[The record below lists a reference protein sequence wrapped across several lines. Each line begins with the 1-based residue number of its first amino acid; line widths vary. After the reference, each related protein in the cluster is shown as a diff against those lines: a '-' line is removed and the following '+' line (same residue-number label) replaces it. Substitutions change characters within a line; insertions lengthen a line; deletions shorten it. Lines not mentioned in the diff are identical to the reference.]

1 MAKSS
6 PILNAFNAG
15 ELSPEFKGRIDLEK
29 FRKGC
34 ERLENFLPRIH
45 GPARK
50 RPGSRFVN
58 ETKTS
63 ANRARLIPF
72 EYSTTQ
78 AYVLEFGDK
87 YIRFYA
93 NGGVVL
99 SGGLPYEIVSP

>member
-50 RPGSRFVN
+50 RPGSRFVRPCPRF
-58 ETKTS
+58 S
-63 ANRARLIPF
+63 QRGA
-72 EYSTTQ
+72 
-78 AYVLEFGDK
+78 
-87 YIRFYA
+87 IRH
-93 NGGVVL
+93 V
-99 SGGLPYEIVSP
+99 